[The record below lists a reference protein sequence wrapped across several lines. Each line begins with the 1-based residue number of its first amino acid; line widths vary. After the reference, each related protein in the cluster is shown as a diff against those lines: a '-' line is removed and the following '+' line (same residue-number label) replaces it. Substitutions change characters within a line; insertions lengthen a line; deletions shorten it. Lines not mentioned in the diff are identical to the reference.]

1 MGKFLGLP
9 DALKPY
15 AAKPIWMLWK
25 RELKPGKNKWTKV
38 PYQARKPKYKARC
51 NDPKTWA
58 SFDDALNAFNAG
70 QGDGIG
76 FAILGAD
83 DLGIF
88 DLDDCRNA
96 QSGDIEPAAQRLISR
111 ANSYTEITPSDSGL
125 RIILKAKGAK
135 LHRRQDVPNANG
147 MVVETYRRCERFIT
161 VTGNALPGTSDQIVD
176 GDTLLD
182 DIVAKLDA
190 AKQQAKSS
198 GGSRKKKKL
207 DLKDLIENGEGG
219 HFGGDRSKALWYVV
233 NELVRCGTSDNDILN
248 IVLDRKNRISDHVYD
263 QSNPRVYALKQIEKA
278 RKFAASWK
286 AKAAYQKN
294 EIAGVLANV
303 LLALRNDEALRDV
316 LGYDEMSCLPVL
328 LKPLFIQDPFFEPR
342 SMMDADVI
350 RIQEY
355 LQLEGMWHVSKETVQ
370 HAVDLRVRECA
381 FHPVRDYLDGLAW
394 DCTERLDNWLPTY
407 LGVASDEYSQRIGRM
422 FLISM
427 MARIFEPGCKVDHML
442 ILEGPQ
448 RQLKSA
454 ACAVLAGKWFSD
466 ALPDITAGKETS
478 QHLRGKWLIEIA
490 ELHALSKAQASL
502 LKSFISRQIER
513 YRPPFGRMEVIE
525 GRQCVFIGTTNQEA
539 YLRDETGGR
548 RFWPVRCG
556 TIKIDDL
563 KRDRDQLLA
572 EAAAAYHSKENWW
585 PDTQFEIDWA
595 SKEQA
600 ARYEPDAWEEPI
612 KEYLDILLAPKR
624 TTIFEIAIQALGYER
639 EPPPPSPSG
648 SPPPVRGTPINRLG
662 TADQRRIAA
671 ILTLLGWKRGKRGN
685 NGERYWVP

>member
-51 NDPKTWA
+51 NDPNTWA
-58 SFDDALNAFNAG
+58 SFTDALNAFNAG

-76 FAILGAD
+76 FAVLGAD
-83 DLGIF
+83 DLGAF
-88 DLDDCRNA
+88 DLDDCRNV
-96 QSGDIEPAAQRLISR
+96 QSGALEPAAQRLVGQ
-111 ANSYTEITPSDSGL
+111 ANSYTEITPSDTGL
-125 RIILKAKGAK
+125 RIILRAKGPK

-161 VTGNALPGTSDQIVD
+161 VTGNALPGTPDQLAD

-190 AKQQAKSS
+190 AQQKAKS
-198 GGSRKKKKL
+198 GGASTGKKKKKIL
-207 DLKDLIENGEGG
+207 DLNDLIKNGEGG
-219 HFGGDRSKALWYVV
+219 HFGGDRSRAVWWVM
-233 NELVRCGTSDNDILN
+233 NELVRRGTADNDILN
-248 IVLDRKNRISDHVYD
+248 ILLDRRNRISDHIYD
-263 QSNPRVYALKQIEKA
+263 QANPRIYALKQIEKA
-278 RKFAASWK
+278 RKAIASWK
-286 AKAAYQKN
+286 ARAAYVKN
-294 EIAGVLANV
+294 QIAGVLANV
-303 LLALRNDEALRDV
+303 LLALRDDEALRDV
-316 LGYDEMSCLPVL
+316 LGYDEMLCLPVL
-328 LKPLFIQDPFFEPR
+328 LKPLLVEDPNFEPR
-342 SMMDADVI
+342 PMLDADVI

-355 LQLEGMWHVSKETVQ
+355 LQLEGMWHVSRETVQ
-370 HAVDLRVRECA
+370 HAIDLRVRECA
-381 FHPVRDYLDGLAW
+381 FHPVRDYLNGLAW
-394 DCTERLDNWLPTY
+394 DCTERLDKWLTTY
-407 LGVASDEYSQRIGRM
+407 LGVADDEYSNRVGRM

-427 MARIFEPGCKVDHML
+427 IARIFEPGCKSDHML

-448 RQLKSA
+448 RQLKST

-502 LKSFISRQIER
+502 LKSFISRQVER
-513 YRPPFGRMEVIE
+513 YRPPFCRMEVIE
-525 GRQCVFIGTTNQEA
+525 QRPCVFVGTTNQEA

-548 RFWPVRCG
+548 RFWPVCCSQ
-556 TIKIDDL
+556 IKIDDL
-563 KRDRDQLLA
+563 KHDRDQLLA
-572 EAAAAYHSKENWW
+572 EAAAAYHSGERWW
-585 PDTQFEIDWA
+585 PDAQFEIDWA

-600 ARYEPDAWEEPI
+600 TRYEPDAWEEPI
-612 KEYLDILLAPKR
+612 RNFLDGLIPTSQQPR
-624 TTIFEIAIQALGYER
+624 TTILQIATSCLDFTKID
-639 EPPPPSPSG
+639 
-648 SPPPVRGTPINRLG
+648 RLS

-685 NGERYWVP
+685 KGERYWYP

>member
-25 RELKPGKNKWTKV
+25 REFKPTKNKWTKV
-38 PYQARKPKYKARC
+38 PYQVRAPKSKARC
-51 NDPKTWA
+51 NDPATWA
-58 SFDDALNAFNAG
+58 SFDDALKALNAG

-83 DLGIF
+83 DVGAF

-96 QSGDIEPAAQRLISR
+96 QSGDLDPAAQRLVGR
-111 ANSYTEITPSDSGL
+111 ASSYTEITPSNTGL

-135 LHRRQDVPNANG
+135 LHRRQSVPNANG

-161 VTGNALPGTSDQIVD
+161 VTGNALPGTPDQLAD
-176 GDTLLD
+176 GDALLD
-182 DIVAKLDA
+182 DIVTKLDA
-190 AKQQAKSS
+190 AKQKQAKSAGTASS
-198 GGSRKKKKL
+198 GKKRNKAL
-207 DLKDLIENGEGG
+207 DLNDLIKNGEGG
-219 HFGGDRSKALWYVV
+219 HFSADRSKAVWWVV
-233 NELVRCGTSDNDILN
+233 NELVRRGTSDNDILN
-248 IVLDRKNRISDHVYD
+248 VLLDRKNRIGDHVYD
-263 QSNPRVYALKQIEKA
+263 QSDPRAYALKQIQKA
-278 RKFAASWK
+278 RKAIASWK
-286 AKAAYQKN
+286 ARAAYTKN

-303 LLALRNDEALRDV
+303 LLALRDDEALRDV
-316 LGYDEMSCLPVL
+316 LGYDEMLCLPVL
-328 LKPLFIQDPFFEPR
+328 LKPLFVADPNFEPR
-342 SMMDADVI
+342 PMIDADVI

-355 LQLEGMWHVSKETVQ
+355 LQLEGMWHAGRETVQ
-370 HAVDLRVRECA
+370 HAIDLRVRECA
-381 FHPVRDYLDGLAW
+381 FHPVRDYLNGLVW
-394 DCTERLDNWLPTY
+394 EGTERLDEWLTTY
-407 LGVASDEYSQRIGRM
+407 LGVAADEYSKHVGRM

-427 MARIFEPGCKVDHML
+427 MARIIEPGCKSDHML

-448 RQLKSA
+448 RQLKST

-466 ALPDITAGKETS
+466 ALPEITSGKDTS

-502 LKSFISRQIER
+502 LKSFISRQVER

-525 GRQCVFIGTTNQEA
+525 PRPCVFVGTTNQEA

-556 TIKIDDL
+556 TIRIDDL

-572 EAAAAYHSKENWW
+572 EAAAAYHSGERWW
-585 PDTQFEIDWA
+585 PDAQFEIDWA

-612 KEYLDILLAPKR
+612 QNFLDGLVVTSQHPR
-624 TTIFEIAIQALGYER
+624 TTVLQIAASCLDFQKID
-639 EPPPPSPSG
+639 
-648 SPPPVRGTPINRLG
+648 RLG
-662 TADQRRIAA
+662 TSDQRRIAA
-671 ILTLLGWKRGKRGN
+671 ILMLLNWKRGKRGSK
-685 NGERYWVP
+685 GERYWVP